1 MTNLHI
7 ITPVKDSI
15 VTALQTIEH
24 IMASDT
30 SDFVYTVYDD
40 YSSPETRQQLLSASE
55 EKGFNLIHLHDLTEH
70 PSPNY
75 LLVLQHAQQQAIAD
89 NCPLLIVESDVL
101 VQQNTVSQL
110 IILNNTLLKP
120 GMIASVTVGEEGNV
134 NFPYLYARRYKKLT
148 HPTLKRL
155 SFCCTLLNQEFLKK
169 YDFRDLNPEKN
180 WYDVFISRQSI
191 AEGFSNYLAMDL
203 PVIHMPHSSRPW
215 KLEKYKNPLK
225 YYWKKIT
232 QQRDKI

>member
-15 VTALQTIEH
+15 VTALQTIEQ

-40 YSSPETRQQLLSASE
+40 YSSPETRQQLRSASE

-110 IILNNTLLKP
+110 LVLNNTLLKP

-148 HPTLKRL
+148 QPTLKRL

-191 AEGFSNYLAMDL
+191 AEGFSNYLAMNL

-232 QQRDKI
+232 LQRDKI

>member
-40 YSSPETRQQLLSASE
+40 YSSPETRQQLRSASE

-110 IILNNTLLKP
+110 LVLNNSLLKP

-134 NFPYLYARRYKKLT
+134 NFPYLYARRYKKQT
-148 HPTLKRL
+148 QPTLKRL

-169 YDFRDLNPEKN
+169 YDFRNLNPEKN

-203 PVIHMPHSSRPW
+203 PVIHKPHSSRPW

>member
-40 YSSPETRQQLLSASE
+40 YSSPETRQQLRSASE

-110 IILNNTLLKP
+110 LVLNNTLLKP

-148 HPTLKRL
+148 QPTLKRL

-191 AEGFSNYLAMDL
+191 AEGFSNYLAMNL

-232 QQRDKI
+232 LQRDKI

>member
-40 YSSPETRQQLLSASE
+40 YSSPETMQQLRSASE

-110 IILNNTLLKP
+110 LVLNNTLLKP

-134 NFPYLYARRYKKLT
+134 NFPYLYARRYTKQT
-148 HPTLKRL
+148 QPTLKRL

-191 AEGFSNYLAMDL
+191 AEGFSNYLAMNL

-232 QQRDKI
+232 LQRDKI

>member
-1 MTNLHI
+1 MANLHI

-24 IMASDT
+24 IISSDI

-40 YSSPETRQQLLSASE
+40 YSSPETRQQLRSASE

-101 VQQNTVSQL
+101 VQQNTVSQIL
-110 IILNNTLLKP
+110 ALNNTLLKP
-120 GMIASVTVGEEGNV
+120 GMIASVTVGEDGNV
-134 NFPYLYARRYKKLT
+134 NFPYLYARRYKELT
-148 HPTLKRL
+148 QPTLKRL

-191 AEGFSNYLAMDL
+191 AEGFSNYLAMNL
-203 PVIHMPHSSRPW
+203 PVIHKPHSSRPW

>member
-1 MTNLHI
+1 
-7 ITPVKDSI
+7 
-15 VTALQTIEH
+15 
-24 IMASDT
+24 
-30 SDFVYTVYDD
+30 
-40 YSSPETRQQLLSASE
+40 
-55 EKGFNLIHLHDLTEH
+55 
-70 PSPNY
+70 
-75 LLVLQHAQQQAIAD
+75 
-89 NCPLLIVESDVL
+89 
-101 VQQNTVSQL
+101 
-110 IILNNTLLKP
+110 
-120 GMIASVTVGEEGNV
+120 MIASVTVGEEGNV

-148 HPTLKRL
+148 QPTLKRL

-191 AEGFSNYLAMDL
+191 AEGFSNYLAMNL

-232 QQRDKI
+232 LQRDKI